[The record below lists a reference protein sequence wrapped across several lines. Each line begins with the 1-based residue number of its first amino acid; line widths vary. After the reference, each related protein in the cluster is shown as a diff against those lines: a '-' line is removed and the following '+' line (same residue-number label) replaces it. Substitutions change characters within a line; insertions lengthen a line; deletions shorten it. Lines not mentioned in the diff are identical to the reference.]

1 MADLEVRATL
11 WSIKPFK
18 SPGLDGLHA
27 GFFQRFW
34 LLVGGSVREIVK
46 EAFCYGEVPE
56 FLNKTLVTLIP
67 KHPSATNLSN
77 FQPISLCN
85 TVYKL
90 ITKIFVAQIR
100 PLLSDLIS
108 PMQSTFVPRR
118 NRLDNVI
125 TVQEILHTMS
135 LRN

>member
-1 MADLEVRATL
+1 M
-11 WSIKPFK
+11 
-18 SPGLDGLHA
+18 
-27 GFFQRFW
+27 
-34 LLVGGSVREIVK
+34 GGSVKEIVK
-46 EAFCYGEVPE
+46 EAFCCGEVPE
-56 FLNKTLVTLIP
+56 FLNKTPVTLIP
-67 KHPSATNLSN
+67 KHPSATNLSS

-90 ITKIFVAQIR
+90 ITKFFVAQIR

-118 NRLDNVI
+118 NGLDNVI
-125 TVQEILHTMS
+125 IVQEILHTMS